1 MPAVKNNS
9 SAKIRC
15 GIKGAKKLSA
25 ATRISIRFSEVD
37 SMSIVWHGNYAMY
50 FEQAR
55 EAFGKKYGLEYLKIY
70 FNGYY
75 APIVKLSFDYKK
87 VLKYGDDVEV
97 KITYVPT
104 VSAKICYEYQVF
116 AKSKSGNKILAAQGE
131 SMQVFTDLRHNLVL
145 ENPAFYESWK
155 EKWLK

>member
-1 MPAVKNNS
+1 MPAVKNNR

-25 ATRISIRFSEVD
+25 VTRISIRFSEVD

-55 EAFGKKYGLEYLKIY
+55 EAFGKKYGLEYLTIY

-75 APIVKLSFDYKK
+75 VPIVKLSFDYKRI
-87 VLKYGDDVEV
+87 LKYGDDVEV
-97 KITYVPT
+97 KIIYVPT
-104 VSAKICYEYQVF
+104 ASAKICYEYQVF
-116 AKSKSGNKILAAQGE
+116 VKNKSGKKILAAQGE

>member
-1 MPAVKNNS
+1 MPSVKKNS

-15 GIKGAKKLSA
+15 GIQGVKKISA
-25 ATRISIRFSEVD
+25 ITRICIRFNEVD

-55 EAFGKKYGLEYLKIY
+55 EAFGKKYGLGYLKIY
-70 FNGYY
+70 DNGYY

-87 VLKYGDDVEV
+87 ILKYGDDVEV

-104 VSAKICYEYQVF
+104 ASAKICYEYQVF
-116 AKSKSGNKILAAQGE
+116 VKNKSGKKILAAQGE
-131 SMQVFTDLRHNLVL
+131 SMQVFTDLKHNLVL

-155 EKWLK
+155 KKWLK